1 MKTRNLLLALLIL
14 ALWAATACSRPPQRN
29 YLDSLRSYWQGV
41 YPNGGETLYC
51 GRKFRPFDRSVNVE
65 HVYPMSWVTKKLRC
79 GKREQCRHNSP
90 RFNLI
95 ESDMHNMY
103 PARKDVNQTRG
114 AMAFGI
120 IEGENHKY
128 RGCDFEVDFRKRR
141 VEPRPE
147 VRGASRGP
155 CSTCRTSTVWTSTA
169 SNARCWKSGTG
180 SFHRMPRKNVT
191 TGRLPGSRANPI
203 PISDSHS
210 PKSNGRV

>member
-65 HVYPMSWVTKKLRC
+65 HVYPMSWVTKKLGC

-147 VRGASRGP
+147 VRGRI
-155 CSTCRTSTVWTSTA
+155 
-169 SNARCWKSGTG
+169 ARAMLYMSDEYGLDIYHKQ
-180 SFHRMPRKNVT
+180 RKMLEKWN
-191 TGRLPGSRANPI
+191 RQYPPDAEEKRHNRAVARIQGKPNPYI
-203 PISDSHS
+203 
-210 PKSNGRV
+210 R

>member
-1 MKTRNLLLALLIL
+1 MKTQNLILLLLGFT
-14 ALWAATACSRPPQRN
+14 LWAATACSRPPPDRN
-29 YLDSLRSYWQGV
+29 YLDSLRSYWQGL
-41 YPNGGETLYC
+41 YPDGGATLYC

-65 HVYPMSWVTKKLRC
+65 HVYPMSWVTKKLGC

-120 IEGENHKY
+120 IKGEQHHFK
-128 RGCDFEVDFRKRR
+128 GCDFEVDFRARR

-147 VRGASRGP
+147 ARGRIARAMLYMADEYDLEIYRKQRKMLEKWHRQFP
-155 CSTCRTSTVWTSTA
+155 PAAEEKRH
-169 SNARCWKSGTG
+169 NAAVAKIQGKPNSYIR
-180 SFHRMPRKNVT
+180 
-191 TGRLPGSRANPI
+191 
-203 PISDSHS
+203 
-210 PKSNGRV
+210 